1 MESRCGLLLQKVGLK
16 METENKMTLPEKL
29 LALRKGK
36 NLTQLDVAEEL
47 DVSRQAVS
55 RWESGAVVPG
65 TDKLKALSDLY
76 GVSIDFLL
84 NDAAIISRQT
94 QDSGSSISEPAARK
108 NPSVA
113 WPYAALIAMTIIAA
127 MAIILLI
134 HSRNQNQSRDIPK
147 GIPIEDLSTSTQGED
162 ESVGTFLLE

>member
-1 MESRCGLLLQKVGLK
+1 MEA
-16 METENKMTLPEKL
+16 ENKMTLPEKL
-29 LALRKGK
+29 LALRKEK

-55 RWESGAVVPG
+55 RWESGAVLPG

-84 NDAAIISRQT
+84 NDAADISRQA
-94 QDSGSSISEPAARK
+94 QDEPILEPAVRK
-108 NPSVA
+108 NPSAA
-113 WPYAALIAMTIIAA
+113 WLYAALIAMTIIAA
-127 MAIILLI
+127 TAIILLI

>member
-1 MESRCGLLLQKVGLK
+1 

-29 LALRKGK
+29 VALRKEK
-36 NLTQLDVAEEL
+36 KLTQLDVAEEL

-84 NDAAIISRQT
+84 NDAADVSRQA
-94 QDSGSSISEPAARK
+94 QDEAISEPAAQK

-113 WPYAALIAMTIIAA
+113 WLYAALIAMTIIAA
-127 MAIILLI
+127 IAIILLI
-134 HSRNQNQSRDIPK
+134 HSRSQNQSRDIPK
-147 GIPIEDLSTSTQGED
+147 GIPIEDLSTSTED
-162 ESVGTFLLE
+162 DGYSVGTLLLE